1 MWFVYVLKSISSGKH
16 YVGIAQ
22 DVNKRLQEHNAGKSK
37 FTSFRRHPATP
48 KGAAYR
54 NIHPAPGI
62 DQILSV
68 HCI

>member
-1 MWFVYVLKSISSGKH
+1 MWSVYVLKSISSGKH
-16 YVGIAQ
+16 Y
-22 DVNKRLQEHNAGKSK
+22 NKRLQEHNVGKSK

-62 DQILSV
+62 DQIIRFDGLGG
-68 HCI
+68 